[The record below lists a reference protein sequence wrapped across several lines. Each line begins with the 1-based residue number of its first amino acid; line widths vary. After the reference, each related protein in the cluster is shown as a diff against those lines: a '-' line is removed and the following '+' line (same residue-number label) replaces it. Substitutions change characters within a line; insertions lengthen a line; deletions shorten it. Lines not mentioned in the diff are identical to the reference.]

1 MAEWLGHQTCNLEVP
16 ASSPVLTAHRHHH
29 HLSLCQ
35 KVHKAM
41 QCSYQTVASPGILF
55 WNSLGLESPGKN

>member
-41 QCSYQTVASPGILF
+41 QCSYQTAALRYCCTLSGNAP
-55 WNSLGLESPGKN
+55 LELA